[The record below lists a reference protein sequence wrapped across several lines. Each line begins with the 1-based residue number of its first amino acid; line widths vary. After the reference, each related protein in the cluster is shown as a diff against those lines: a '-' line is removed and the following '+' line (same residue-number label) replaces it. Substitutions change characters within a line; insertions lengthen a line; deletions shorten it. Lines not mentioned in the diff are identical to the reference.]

1 MTNIKDKPGGRPAK
15 KRIEK
20 QQRVVSN
27 ETDRVAVLRHQ
38 KESRR
43 SRVAC
48 Q

>member
-1 MTNIKDKPGGRPAK
+1 MTNIKDKPGDVRKETDREAATGC
-15 KRIEK
+15 
-20 QQRVVSN
+20 QY

-38 KESRR
+38 KASRG